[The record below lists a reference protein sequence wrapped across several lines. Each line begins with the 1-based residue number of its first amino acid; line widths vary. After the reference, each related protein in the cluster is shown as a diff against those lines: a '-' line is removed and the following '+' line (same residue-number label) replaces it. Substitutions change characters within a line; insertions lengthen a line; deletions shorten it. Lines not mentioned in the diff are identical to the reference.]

1 MAGRPRI
8 RMSPEQRAK
17 QFMPFAA
24 LRGLPEAL
32 ERKEQEMASRM
43 EVPEEESRE
52 QEPENI

>member
-1 MAGRPRI
+1 MAGKPRN

-32 ERKEQEMASRM
+32 ERKEQEIAYQM
-43 EVPEEESRE
+43 EESRE
-52 QEPENI
+52 MIQEQEVEEN

>member
-32 ERKEQEMASRM
+32 ERKEREMESRM
-43 EVPEEESRE
+43 DIPEEEKPE
-52 QEPENI
+52 QYPENI

>member
-1 MAGRPRI
+1 VAGRPRN

-32 ERKEQEMASRM
+32 ERKEQEMASQM
-43 EVPEEESRE
+43 EVSKEKTEEEE
-52 QEPENI
+52 LENI

>member
-1 MAGRPRI
+1 VAGKPRN

-32 ERKEQEMASRM
+32 ERKEQEIAYQM
-43 EVPEEESRE
+43 EESRE
-52 QEPENI
+52 MIQEQEVEEN

>member
-43 EVPEEESRE
+43 EKQKEKNGE
-52 QEPENI
+52 QDPENI

>member
-1 MAGRPRI
+1 MAGRPRN

-32 ERKEQEMASRM
+32 ERKEQEMASQM
-43 EVPEEESRE
+43 EVSKEKTEEEE
-52 QEPENI
+52 LENI

>member
-32 ERKEQEMASRM
+32 ERKEREMESKMEAQEGKA
-43 EVPEEESRE
+43 EE
-52 QEPENI
+52 QGKENI